1 MKISVVGTGYV
12 GLVVGTCL
20 AEIGNEVICVDVD
33 QEKIALLNEGRSPL
47 FEPGLSEMI
56 QRNVEEQQLRFT
68 TVLAE
73 GVQASPVV
81 FIAV

>member
-1 MKISVVGTGYV
+1 VKIFVVGTGYV
-12 GLVVGTCL
+12 GLGVGTCL
-20 AEIGNEVICVDVD
+20 AETGNEVICVDVD

-73 GVQASPVV
+73 GVQASRVV

>member
-20 AEIGNEVICVDVD
+20 AETGNEVICVDVD